1 MLIEREKQVLVAD
14 FKQKLAQTGVAWE
27 DVLKNDGAD
36 KVNSELREEALKRIK
51 NSLMLSEV
59 AKLENI
65 TVTPADLEEKLG
77 EMANMYH
84 TDKDTI
90 FREIRK
96 NAGLIQSL
104 SQQAL
109 SQKVT
114 RFLLDNN
121 NIKFVAEAKK

>member
-1 MLIEREKQVLVAD
+1 M
-14 FKQKLAQTGVAWE
+14 T
-27 DVLKNDGAD
+27 
-36 KVNSELREEALKRIK
+36 ELREEALKRIK

-65 TVTPADLEEKLG
+65 SVTPADLEEKLG
-77 EMANMYH
+77 EMANLYH

-90 FREIRK
+90 FKEISR
-96 NAGLIQSL
+96 NPGLIQSL

-109 SQKVT
+109 SQKIT
-114 RFLLDNN
+114 MFLIENN